1 MAQTVVG
8 IFDKNS
14 NAQNAVETLV
24 SKGFDRSNI
33 DMSAGGKTAAGTT
46 RDFNL
51 DNNEQESGISKFF
64 KNLFGDN
71 DAEAD
76 RYNSYAAKS
85 EAVVSVY
92 AMSANEA
99 EKAADILDDNGA
111 VDLNLE
117 AGGYDNTTMPAQ
129 GATMNTGDAGYAVT
143 NGNTAKTN
151 KSIPIIEESLEVGK
165 KSVQTGGMRL
175 KSRIVEHPVEEQ
187 LRLREETVKVNR
199 NTVDP
204 PATDADFAAFKEGEI
219 EMKESKEVPVVSKQA
234 RVVEEVS
241 LGKDV
246 NERNETVRD
255 TVRKTE
261 VEVEDM
267 KGKRISIDKSRN

>member
-14 NAQNAVETLV
+14 NAQDAVEALV
-24 SKGFDRSNI
+24 NKGFDRSNI
-33 DMSAGGKTAAGTT
+33 DMSAGGKTSTGTAKN
-46 RDFNL
+46 FNL
-51 DNNEQESGISKFF
+51 DNDDHESGISRFF

-92 AMSANEA
+92 ATSADEA
-99 EKAADILDDNGA
+99 EKAADIMDDNGA
-111 VDLNLE
+111 VDLSLQS
-117 AGGYDNTTMPAQ
+117 GGYDNTTMPATNAAMST
-129 GATMNTGDAGYAVT
+129 GNTDYAVT
-143 NGNTAKTN
+143 NDNTANTN

-175 KSRIVEHPVEEQ
+175 RSRIVEHPVEEQ
-187 LRLREETVKVNR
+187 VRLREENVMVKR
-199 NTVDP
+199 NAVDR
-204 PATDADFAAFKEGEI
+204 PATDADFAAFKEGQI

-241 LGKDV
+241 LGKEV

-261 VEVEDM
+261 VDVEDM
-267 KGKRISIDKSRN
+267 KDHKITIDKSKN

>member
-14 NAQNAVETLV
+14 NAQDAVEALV
-24 SKGFDRSNI
+24 NKGFDRSNI
-33 DMSAGGKTAAGTT
+33 DMSAGGKTSAGTAKN
-46 RDFNL
+46 FNL
-51 DNNEQESGISKFF
+51 DNDDQESGISRFF

-92 AMSANEA
+92 TTSADEA
-99 EKAADILDDNGA
+99 EKAADIMDDNGA
-111 VDLNLE
+111 VDLNLQS
-117 AGGYDNTTMPAQ
+117 GGYDNTTMPAQ
-129 GATMNTGDAGYAVT
+129 GVAMSTGNADYAVT
-143 NGNTAKTN
+143 AGNTANTN
-151 KSIPIIEESLEVGK
+151 KSIPIIEERLEVGK

-175 KSRIVEHPVEEQ
+175 RSRIVEHPVEEQ
-187 LRLREETVKVNR
+187 VRLREENVQVKR
-199 NTVDP
+199 NAVDR
-204 PATDADFAAFKEGEI
+204 PATDADFAAFKEGQI

-241 LGKDV
+241 LGKEV

-261 VEVEDM
+261 VDVEDM
-267 KGKRISIDKSRN
+267 KDHKITIDKSKN

>member
-1 MAQTVVG
+1 MAQTVIG

-14 NAQNAVETLV
+14 NAQDAVEALV
-24 SKGFDRSNI
+24 NKGFDRSNI
-33 DMSAGGKTAAGTT
+33 DMSAGGKTSTGTAKN
-46 RDFNL
+46 FNL
-51 DNNEQESGISKFF
+51 DNDDQESGISKFF

-76 RYNSYAAKS
+76 RYNSYAAKG

-92 AMSANEA
+92 ATSADEA
-99 EKAADILDDNGA
+99 EKAADIMDDNGA
-111 VDLNLE
+111 VDLSLQS
-117 AGGYDNTTMPAQ
+117 GGYDNTTMPATD
-129 GATMNTGDAGYAVT
+129 AAMSTGNADYAVT
-143 NGNTAKTN
+143 AGNTANTN

-175 KSRIVEHPVEEQ
+175 RSRIVEHPVEEQ
-187 LRLREETVKVNR
+187 VRLREENVKVKR
-199 NTVDP
+199 NAVDR
-204 PATDADFAAFKEGEI
+204 PATDADFAAFKEGQI

-241 LGKDV
+241 LGKEV

-261 VEVEDM
+261 VDVEDM
-267 KGKRISIDKSRN
+267 KDHKITIDKSKN